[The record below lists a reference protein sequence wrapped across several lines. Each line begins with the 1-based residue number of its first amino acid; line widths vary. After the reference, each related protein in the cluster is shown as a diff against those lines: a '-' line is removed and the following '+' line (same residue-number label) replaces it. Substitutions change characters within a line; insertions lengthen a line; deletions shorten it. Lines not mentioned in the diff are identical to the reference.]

1 MDTPP
6 VEPGRRARGRR
17 IAAAGGIG
25 ALSMASKPPAESKA
39 AKPTKS
45 AKATATAKPKPVPGW
60 KLVWH
65 DEFEGTQV
73 DRSKWDFDIGNG
85 FYDYKNHAWV
95 PGWGN
100 EELQYYTDAPENASV
115 KDGLLTIRAVKES
128 LHGCG
133 YTSARLKTRRRDGTA
148 LFTTLYGRC
157 LLYTSRCV

>member
-1 MDTPP
+1 
-6 VEPGRRARGRR
+6 
-17 IAAAGGIG
+17 
-25 ALSMASKPPAESKA
+25 MASKPPAKSKA
-39 AKPTKS
+39 AKPTK
-45 AKATATAKPKPVPGW
+45 ATKATKAAAKPKPVPGW

-100 EELQYYTDAPENASV
+100 EELQYYTDAPANASV

-133 YTSARLKTRRRDGTA
+133 YT
-148 LFTTLYGRC
+148 
-157 LLYTSRCV
+157 